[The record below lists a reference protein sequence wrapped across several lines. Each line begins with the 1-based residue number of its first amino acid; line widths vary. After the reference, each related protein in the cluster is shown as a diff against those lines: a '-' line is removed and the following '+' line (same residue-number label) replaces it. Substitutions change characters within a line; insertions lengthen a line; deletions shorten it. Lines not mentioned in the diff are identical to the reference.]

1 MGGIIYRIWMRNN
14 ANKYIYNMIK
24 FILVYYLIYLHNLKM
39 KKCVRECKLQNKK
52 IEILS
57 VNEFVFMLIEGHNNN

>member
-52 IEILS
+52 ID
-57 VNEFVFMLIEGHNNN
+57 F